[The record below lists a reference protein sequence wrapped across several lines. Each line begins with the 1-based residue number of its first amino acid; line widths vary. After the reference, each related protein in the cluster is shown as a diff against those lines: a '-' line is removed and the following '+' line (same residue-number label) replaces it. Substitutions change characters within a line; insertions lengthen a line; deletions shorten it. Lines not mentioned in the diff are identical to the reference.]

1 MAKGASGLSGL
12 SNSNNG
18 KKQGK
23 RGGRKS
29 SSENKNNVDI
39 LKSIKEGW
47 QMGRQ
52 TGEKINETVYDE
64 RLKG

>member
-1 MAKGASGLSGL
+1 MGRGSSKL
-12 SNSNNG
+12 SNSKNG

-23 RGGRKS
+23 RGRES

-47 QMGRQ
+47 QMGR
-52 TGEKINETVYDE
+52 N
-64 RLKG
+64 